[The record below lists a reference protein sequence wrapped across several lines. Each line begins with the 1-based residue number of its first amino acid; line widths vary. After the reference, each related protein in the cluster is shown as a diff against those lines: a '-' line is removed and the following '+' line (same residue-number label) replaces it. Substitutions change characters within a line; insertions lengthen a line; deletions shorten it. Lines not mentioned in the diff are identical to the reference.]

1 MAALLM
7 LLCTPTAA
15 AAACCDAQLIH
26 DAAVSFARD
35 GFAVLPSFA
44 SEIEVNA
51 MRSAMEGMVE
61 AWWNEER
68 AAPDHGKHVF
78 TTGSNQTSAQAK
90 SSYFF
95 TSADRVHFFREAVD
109 EGDTPSTRPRPP
121 LNKVGHGLHLNAS
134 TPFGAYA
141 RSERVSAVARKVAGL
156 VAPVLPQSMYI
167 FKEARLGGAV
177 TSHQDGT
184 FLYTRPH
191 QTVVG
196 LWLALDA
203 AHEGNG
209 CLWARPGSHHEPLRR
224 RFVRTLGE
232 AGDVVMTFVNA
243 SAEEPEV
250 YLSAQLRGGDATPAP
265 ANASNAT
272 TKVKWWQ
279 RLLRWARRRLALRVH
294 KDRLLERSE
303 HARAWEGVWPP
314 ADMASGTHS
323 GLQAAKLL
331 SARGFIPLN
340 VKAGD
345 LVVFPG
351 TLDHLSLPNGSPHA
365 RHTFQ
370 LHMVEGPSAGVE
382 WAHENWLQ
390 YDGGL
395 EFMSI

>member
-1 MAALLM
+1 MAAL

-15 AAACCDAQLIH
+15 AAACCDAQLIN
-26 DAAVSFARD
+26 DAAVSFARN
-35 GFAVLPSFA
+35 GFAVLPNFA
-44 SEIEVNA
+44 SQVEVNA
-51 MRSAMEGMVE
+51 MRSAMEGLVE

-68 AAPDHGKHVF
+68 AAPDHDRNVF
-78 TTGSNQTSAQAK
+78 TTGANQTSAQAK
-90 SSYFF
+90 SNYFF

-109 EGDTPSTRPRPP
+109 EGDASSTQPRPH

-243 SAEEPEV
+243 SAEQPEV

-265 ANASNAT
+265 TNASDAT
-272 TKVKWWQ
+272 TEVKWWQ
-279 RLLRWARRRLALRVH
+279 RLLRWARRRLALLSRTKTATSSAANTLVLGKACGHPRIWRQEPSPDCRLPNCSVREASSLSTSKRVIWSSSPGRSTICLCPT
-294 KDRLLERSE
+294 DRRTRGTRSSCIWS
-303 HARAWEGVWPP
+303 RALPP
-314 ADMASGTHS
+314 ASSGR
-323 GLQAAKLL
+323 AKT
-331 SARGFIPLN
+331 GFS
-340 VKAGD
+340 
-345 LVVFPG
+345 
-351 TLDHLSLPNGSPHA
+351 TLGAVTS
-365 RHTFQ
+365 
-370 LHMVEGPSAGVE
+370 
-382 WAHENWLQ
+382 
-390 YDGGL
+390 
-395 EFMSI
+395 